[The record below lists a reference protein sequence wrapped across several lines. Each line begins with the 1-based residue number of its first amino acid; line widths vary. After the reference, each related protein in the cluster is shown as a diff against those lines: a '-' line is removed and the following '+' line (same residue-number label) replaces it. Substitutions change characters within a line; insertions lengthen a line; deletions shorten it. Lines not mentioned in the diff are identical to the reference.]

1 MCVMRDGGN
10 RIKRSI
16 LSKRGAR
23 MQMKLTLIPLN
34 KFQEQE
40 LIDYSTAK
48 VDSIICS
55 SELMSLGTLKRSIVR
70 HWLMPPP
77 NRK

>member
-1 MCVMRDGGN
+1 MRDGN

-23 MQMKLTLIPLN
+23 MQMKLTLIPLS

-40 LIDYSTAK
+40 LIDYGTVKVGSTMLIRA
-48 VDSIICS
+48 VHTS
-55 SELMSLGTLKRSIVR
+55 
-70 HWLMPPP
+70 MPCCDDDDEGLDDDGS
-77 NRK
+77 R